1 MSEKL
6 NEAVSVG
13 QTVTI
18 NPRNDRSREK
28 RITGVVAEILTK
40 NLSHPHG
47 VLVKLNNG
55 EIGRVK
61 HEAPNATRKSTSDT
75 SASVPIIKSLIDAGE
90 SHSVEFKTDA
100 LWSAKY
106 SAEDIKNHRP
116 QTSELHAFG
125 RAASKVIIAKTIA
138 AFLNSDGGHLVVG
151 FREGKNGQP
160 DEVVGVDVEFSKL
173 KDSSI
178 DGYRR
183 MITEII
189 KDYFPSFVFN
199 LFNNHFEITFE
210 DLDGKTLCLLAV
222 RKSKKR
228 VFLKLQ
234 KKDYF
239 FVRVD
244 ASTRELKG
252 EQILEYCDTRFK
264 IDF

>member
-1 MSEKL
+1 MPE
-6 NEAVSVG
+6 NINANVSIG
-13 QTVTI
+13 QTVSI

-28 RITGVVAEILTK
+28 RVTGVVVEVLTK
-40 NLSHPHG
+40 NQSHPHG

-61 HEAPNATRKSTSDT
+61 HEAPNDPQNPLSDA
-75 SASVPIIKSLIDAGE
+75 SASAPTVKSLIEAGE

-100 LWSAKY
+100 LWSTKY
-106 SAEDIKNHRP
+106 SAEDLKNHRP

-125 RAASKVIIAKTIA
+125 KAASKVIIAKALA
-138 AFLNSDGGHLVVG
+138 AFLNSDGGHLVIG
-151 FREGKNGQP
+151 FKEGKNGQP
-160 DEVVGVDVEFSKL
+160 DEIIGVDVELTKL

-183 MITEII
+183 MLTEII

-199 LFNNHFEITFE
+199 MFNTHFEISFE
-210 DLDGKTLCLLAV
+210 EVEGKTLCLV
-222 RKSKKR
+222 TVKMSKKR

-239 FVRVD
+239 FVRID
-244 ASTRELKG
+244 ASTRELRG
-252 EQILEYCDTRFK
+252 EEILEFCDIRF
-264 IDF
+264 